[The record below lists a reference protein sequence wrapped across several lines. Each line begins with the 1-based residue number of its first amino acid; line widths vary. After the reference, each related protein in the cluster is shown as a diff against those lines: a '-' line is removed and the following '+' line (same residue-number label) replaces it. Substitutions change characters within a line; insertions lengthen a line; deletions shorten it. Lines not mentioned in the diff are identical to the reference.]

1 MNKCNVEPFNQISSI
16 FVPMK
21 KYWNILRTYKSGLII
36 SPFLVLIFVLCET
49 TQPMLM
55 AKVVDEG
62 IMHRDLTS
70 VLHIGLFMLLVSIIG
85 LASNMG
91 NVYISSYT
99 AIGFGTD
106 LRSALFSK
114 IQQLSFSD
122 IDQFGTSSL
131 VTRLTNDITR
141 VQQIVLISMRML
153 LRSPIML
160 LMATFFA
167 VTINKELALVI
178 LTALPILGVFV
189 FVILKKGFPLFIK
202 VQQKVD
208 SLNGVIREN
217 LINIRIVKSF
227 VREDFE
233 KKKFNTSSEDLCD
246 TVIRASNLMVT
257 IFPLMQIV
265 LNMSII
271 VILWF
276 GGMKVIGGELKIGEL
291 ISFVN
296 YLTQILMSLMML
308 SMLVMMYARATASSR
323 RITEVFDTEP
333 TLENTPEGLTNENKI
348 QNGDITFK
356 DVCFIYPGGKNYV
369 LKDINFGIEAG
380 QTVAIVGATGAAK
393 STLLQ
398 LIPRLYDVTSGT
410 ILIDG
415 VDVRNYN
422 LDELHSKISIVLQK
436 NELFS
441 GTIAENIRWG
451 KPDATQDEVDR
462 ATKAAQAYD
471 FIQSF
476 PDGYNTRLERGGV
489 NVSGGQKQRIC
500 IARAMLRKPKIL
512 IMDDS
517 TSAVDTDTE
526 SKIRY
531 NLKELLT
538 DTTVL
543 IVTQRVNTMQAA
555 DKVIVLDNGRIESI
569 GTPTELLKSSCMYQ
583 EIYYSQQLS

>member
-1 MNKCNVEPFNQISSI
+1 
-16 FVPMK
+16 
-21 KYWNILRTYKSGLII
+21 
-36 SPFLVLIFVLCET
+36 
-49 TQPMLM
+49 
-55 AKVVDEG
+55 
-62 IMHRDLTS
+62 
-70 VLHIGLFMLLVSIIG
+70 
-85 LASNMG
+85 
-91 NVYISSYT
+91 
-99 AIGFGTD
+99 
-106 LRSALFSK
+106 
-114 IQQLSFSD
+114 
-122 IDQFGTSSL
+122 
-131 VTRLTNDITR
+131 
-141 VQQIVLISMRML
+141 
-153 LRSPIML
+153 
-160 LMATFFA
+160 
-167 VTINKELALVI
+167 
-178 LTALPILGVFV
+178 
-189 FVILKKGFPLFIK
+189 
-202 VQQKVD
+202 
-208 SLNGVIREN
+208 
-217 LINIRIVKSF
+217 
-227 VREDFE
+227 
-233 KKKFNTSSEDLCD
+233 
-246 TVIRASNLMVT
+246 
-257 IFPLMQIV
+257 MQIV

-271 VILWF
+271 AILWF
-276 GGMKVIGGELKIGEL
+276 GGMKVIGGELKVGEL

-569 GTPTELLKSSCMYQ
+569 GTPTKLLKSSCMYQ